1 MYEKN
6 IGKSK
11 EVNRMYV
18 NQIPSPYRILPFWNK
33 DIYVELD
40 HNKLTNNL
48 KLHYR

>member
-18 NQIPSPYRILPFWNK
+18 NQIPSAYRILPFLSE
-33 DIYVELD
+33 IR
-40 HNKLTNNL
+40 TFMSS
-48 KLHYR
+48 